1 MQISHIVRTTRAE
14 AYIVFRKDNV
24 TMLVTGIGLLVI
36 PLIVLS
42 SHALDGTFTS
52 IDQDWRGILGT
63 LLLVGFA
70 CWAIWDGLTASP
82 PSPEQSMPGS

>member
-1 MQISHIVRTTRAE
+1 M
-14 AYIVFRKDNV
+14 VFHKDSV
-24 TMLVTGIGLLVI
+24 TMLITGIGLLVI

-42 SHALDGTFTS
+42 SHAMDGTFTS
-52 IDQDWRGILGT
+52 IDQEWRGILGT

-82 PSPEQSMPGS
+82 PSPEQPTPRS